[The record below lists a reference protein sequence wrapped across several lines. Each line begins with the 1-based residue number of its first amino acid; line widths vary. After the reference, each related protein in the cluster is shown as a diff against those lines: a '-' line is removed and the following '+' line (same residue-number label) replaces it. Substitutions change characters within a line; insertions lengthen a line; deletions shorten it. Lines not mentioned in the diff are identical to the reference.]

1 MVRTPVLRFAAFVLM
16 VGAFALALAA
26 PATVEARNC
35 GRVAGAKIVTHGGL
49 SCGLA
54 RHVYRLFKA
63 GKPLPRGWVC
73 GLSAGGC
80 SKGRKKLHLPLN

>member
-1 MVRTPVLRFAAFVLM
+1 MKILV
-16 VGAFALALAA
+16 ALLIVLAA
-26 PATVEARNC
+26 LVVAVALPSSAEARKC

-49 SCGLA
+49 SCKTA
-54 RHVYRLFKA
+54 RRVYRRFRA

-80 SKGRKKLHLPLN
+80 SKGRKSFTFRFNP